1 MDKSKRILQLGLS
14 ENLGGIE
21 TYLLKI
27 TEHLDKT
34 KYSFDFLVFNESE
47 PCFKKELERFGCGF
61 HSITSRRSN
70 YFKYIKE
77 LGSVI
82 CNGNYDIIHC
92 NFNSLSNFEPALIG
106 LKYKKKVIV
115 HSHNASIISSIK
127 SRILNILGYIVMYNM
142 PIERV
147 AVSDLAGKWM
157 FGKKKEFTVLN
168 NGIDVEKFQYNE
180 QWRNEIRKEFNIDDN
195 ELIFHAGAFRPQK
208 NHKKLIEIFKLYHEM
223 HPDAILMLAGEGELK
238 KDIENTVN
246 NCGLS
251 ENVIFTGLRNDVPKL
266 MSAADKFILPSFY
279 EGFPNV
285 LIEAE
290 TSGLYC
296 VVSDSI
302 TKQAM
307 LGELC
312 QSVSLDSSDKE
323 WTRILSKTNQI
334 ERSNSAKIIKSANLD
349 IDSEMRRLYKIY
361 NK

>member
-1 MDKSKRILQLGLS
+1 M
-14 ENLGGIE
+14 
-21 TYLLKI
+21 
-27 TEHLDKT
+27 
-34 KYSFDFLVFNESE
+34 
-47 PCFKKELERFGCGF
+47 
-61 HSITSRRSN
+61 
-70 YFKYIKE
+70 
-77 LGSVI
+77 
-82 CNGNYDIIHC
+82 
-92 NFNSLSNFEPALIG
+92 
-106 LKYKKKVIV
+106 
-115 HSHNASIISSIK
+115 
-127 SRILNILGYIVMYNM
+127 
-142 PIERV
+142 
-147 AVSDLAGKWM
+147 
-157 FGKKKEFTVLN
+157 N